1 MTTTTPPALDPRT
14 APALTPTLRA
24 ALEKALN
31 LHPSLLPLDDD
42 ECDALIALR
51 DACPEPRWLP
61 TEDGLAVYV
70 DRQGLRCAYYVHD
83 GKVSHYLRPD
93 GTLVY
98 PHEPFGFGTWEP
110 CPEVAR

>member
-1 MTTTTPPALDPRT
+1 MSTVD
-14 APALTPTLRA
+14 LTPTLRA

-31 LHPSLLPLDDD
+31 VHPSHLPLDDD

-70 DRQGLRCAYYVHD
+70 DSNGLRSVYYVRD
-83 GKVSHYLRPD
+83 GRVARLLRPD
-93 GTLVY
+93 GTLAL
-98 PHEPFGFGTWEP
+98 PRDPSGSGTWEP
-110 CPEVAR
+110 YTEVTR